1 MQRVK
6 VNDEVV
12 ILAGKDKGRQG
23 KVVKVLK
30 DKLKKVPARVLVE
43 GVNMI
48 KKHVKPDPNKSQQ
61 GGILER
67 EATIHISNVA
77 LVNSATGKADKVGI
91 KTLEDGRKVRFYK
104 SNGELVDI

>member
-6 VNDEVV
+6 VNDEVIV
-12 ILAGKDKGRQG
+12 LAGKDKGRQG
-23 KVVKVLK
+23 KVIKIMK
-30 DKLKKVPARVLVE
+30 DKLKKAPARVLVE

-48 KKHVKPDPNKSQQ
+48 KKHVKPDPNKNQQ

-77 LVNSATGKADKVGI
+77 LVNTATGKADKVGI